1 MIHRN
6 IERDGAGAVV
16 MMPEE
21 TEDMWHVFN
30 LIAEGDSVRASTVRK
45 VTNESAIGVRTA
57 EKVRGEDEKG
67 REREGKG
74 EMGKGSTTT
83 LANLRPVQKQ
93 KVNS

>member
-57 EKVRGEDEKG
+57 EKVRGRMRKGGRGRG
-67 REREGKG
+67 RERWGRG
-74 EMGKGSTTT
+74 Q
-83 LANLRPVQKQ
+83 RPPWLT
-93 KVNS
+93 